1 MIEGLVHQ
9 GINSIFTVV
18 DNNNHSY
25 LCTFKG
31 KKLKGVDR
39 SQNPIVA
46 GDRITLEQDPHD
58 PNKGQILSRIPRTN
72 ELKRWNAKRRVVQT
86 ICANV
91 DLLVCVTT
99 PDNPPFRP
107 RFIDRIGVAAY
118 PNIPVLVVL
127 NKCDLG
133 VSDAVEERLQLYS
146 TLNMGIH
153 KTSATTGDGIDKLLS
168 LIQGKT
174 AAFVGQSGVGKSS
187 LLNALFPGINL
198 RTGEISQKYNR
209 GTHTTNYGQLIPQG
223 DTTIIDTPGVRE
235 FLIGNLEIHELGFAF
250 AEFEQFSGECE
261 FQPCL
266 HDSEPHCGVKRAC
279 EEGLIDIDRY
289 TTYQFL
295 LDELRDHKEHH
306 YGK

>member
-1 MIEGLVHQ
+1 MIEGVVHQ
-9 GINSIFTVV
+9 GINRIFTVV
-18 DNNNHSY
+18 DRDNHWY

-46 GDRITLEQDPHD
+46 GDRVYIEVDPIDPH
-58 PNKGQILSRIPRTN
+58 KGQILSRIPRTN
-72 ELKRWNAKRRVVQT
+72 ELKRWNAKRRVSQT

-91 DLLVCVTT
+91 DMLVCVTT

-118 PNIPVLVVL
+118 PDIPLLVVL

-133 VSDAVEERLQLYS
+133 VSESVLDRLELYGS
-146 TLNMGIH
+146 LGMEIAQ
-153 KTSATTGDGIDKLLS
+153 TSALTGAGIEELRTAIS
-168 LIQGKT
+168 GKT
-174 AAFVGQSGVGKSS
+174 TAFVGQSGVGKSS

-198 RTGEISQKYNR
+198 EVGEISQKYNR
-209 GTHTTNYGQLIPQG
+209 GTHTTNYGILIPQE
-223 DTTIIDTPGVRE
+223 DCTIIDTPGVRE
-235 FLIGNLEIHELGFAF
+235 FLIGNVELHQLAFAF
-250 AEFEQFSGECE
+250 PEFAPHTEGCK

-266 HDSEPHCGVKRAC
+266 HDTEPHCKVKEAY
-279 EEGLIDIDRY
+279 ELGLIDEDRY
-289 TTYQFL
+289 TTYLFL
-295 LDELRDHKEHH
+295 LDEIRDHQEHY